1 LAIVIAQRERI
12 EERANEPAQGA
23 LHDGDENIGEDVME
37 TGPSADHESDVARI
51 KTATADYSASAL
63 FLSPKERPQFQGR
76 CGGYIELFIYLPFSA
91 RSDSI
96 HDRRTGR
103 RGDEKPAAEIDVSA
117 STLPP
122 SAR

>member
-1 LAIVIAQRERI
+1 
-12 EERANEPAQGA
+12 

-76 CGGYIELFIYLPFSA
+76 CGGILNYLFIYLFLHAVIPYTTDA
-91 RSDSI
+91 RADAATKNPQLRLMFRLA
-96 HDRRTGR
+96 HFHLLQDD
-103 RGDEKPAAEIDVSA
+103 GDNGGA
-117 STLPP
+117 
-122 SAR
+122 